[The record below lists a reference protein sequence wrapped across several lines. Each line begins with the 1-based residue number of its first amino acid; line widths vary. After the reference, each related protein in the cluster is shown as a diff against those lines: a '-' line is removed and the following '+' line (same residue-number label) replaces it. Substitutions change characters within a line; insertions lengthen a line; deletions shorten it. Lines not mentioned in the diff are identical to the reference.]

1 MSQEI
6 IAKSGS
12 ALGLA
17 SLGYGRLPSAL
28 RFAPDGDGNG
38 GAAEGGSGDGGAGGS
53 GAGKGEGGKGDG
65 GEGADENTP
74 IYTKAQ
80 HDALLNE
87 TKKEREAR
95 RKLEADLK
103 ELRKNAL
110 TPEEITEFRNFRV
123 EKQKAEE
130 AKVKEK
136 GEYEKLIQKQEAE
149 HKAALEAAAKER
161 DDYKSK
167 FHAERFGRLLASEI
181 PKHTT
186 APVEDLSPLIMPY
199 LQIDEEDGSIVVLVN
214 GVTPKNE
221 KGQDMSPA
229 EFIAAEIARRPHF
242 AVLKPANGSGGGNQN
257 GKGKGG
263 KPTFTREEIA
273 SMSEADFKK
282 NEAAILAQGAV
293 A

>member
-1 MSQEI
+1 MANEI
-6 IAKSGS
+6 LNKSGS

-17 SLGYGRLPSAL
+17 SAGYGRLPSAL
-28 RFAPDGDGNG
+28 RFAPDDDG
-38 GAAEGGSGDGGAGGS
+38 GGAGG
-53 GAGKGEGGKGDG
+53 GATGGSKDDAGSKDGGGSKDDAGGKD
-65 GEGADENTP
+65 DETP
-74 IYTKAQ
+74 VYTKAQ

-95 RKLEADLK
+95 RKLENDLK
-103 ELRKNAL
+103 ELKKNAL
-110 TPEEITEFRNFRV
+110 SPEEITEFRNFRV

-130 AKVKEK
+130 AKIKEK
-136 GEYEKLIQKQEAE
+136 GEYEKLIKQQEE
-149 HKAALEAAAKER
+149 SHKAALEAATKER
-161 DDYKSK
+161 DDFKSK
-167 FHAERFGRLLASEI
+167 FYGERFGRLLASEI

-186 APVEDLSPLIMPY
+186 APVEDLSPLIMPF
-199 LQIDEEDGSIVVLVN
+199 LQIDEEDGSIVVVVN

-229 EFIAAEIARRPHF
+229 EFIAAEINRRPHF
-242 AVLKPANGSGGGNQN
+242 ASLKPANGSGGPNQN

-263 KPTFTREEIA
+263 KATFTREEIA

-282 NEAAILAQGAV
+282 NEAAILAQGV